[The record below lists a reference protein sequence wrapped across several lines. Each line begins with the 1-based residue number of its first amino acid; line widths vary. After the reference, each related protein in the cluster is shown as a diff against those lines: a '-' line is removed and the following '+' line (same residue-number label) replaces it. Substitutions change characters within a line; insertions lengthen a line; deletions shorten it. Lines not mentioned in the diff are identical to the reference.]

1 MYKRYMFNLQLALE
15 AIQTNVYRSL
25 LTALGVIFGVAAVIA
40 MMAVIKGTE
49 QELLEQIKL
58 VGVNNIVVTPI
69 VKQSEG
75 PVIEEAAEQANK
87 YSPGLSLQD
96 VNSISSV
103 LPTVANISPEII
115 IETNFV
121 RSGYRRS
128 GKLVGVEPGFFEISN
143 FQIEKGR
150 MFNEQQL
157 KWGEQVCIIGSR
169 VASKFFSDE
178 DPLGRYIKCGPI
190 WLKVVGV
197 LKNKGISDVAIANL
211 GIRDFNLDV
220 FAPIKTVLIRYK
232 NRSLVTEG
240 SIGGGGMIFFADE
253 DDSDGSVVEKNYH
266 QIDRL
271 VVTVKE
277 TNVLVSTAQIIKRLL
292 ERRHNEVVDFE
303 IVIPEEQLK
312 QQQETKD
319 TFNMMLGAIAS
330 ISLLIGGIGIMN
342 IMLASVL
349 ERIKEIGIRLSIGAR
364 KVDISQQFLF
374 EAVLISVSGGVI
386 GILLGILISTL
397 LDRILDIQTIVSVMS
412 VVLSFVVAAGVGLIF
427 GIMPAKRAADQDPV
441 VSLRH
446 E

>member
-190 WLKVVGV
+190 WLKVVG
-197 LKNKGISDVAIANL
+197 AIANL

-240 SIGGGGMIFFADE
+240 SIGGGRND
-253 DDSDGSVVEKNYH
+253 
-266 QIDRL
+266 
-271 VVTVKE
+271 
-277 TNVLVSTAQIIKRLL
+277 
-292 ERRHNEVVDFE
+292 
-303 IVIPEEQLK
+303 
-312 QQQETKD
+312 
-319 TFNMMLGAIAS
+319 
-330 ISLLIGGIGIMN
+330 
-342 IMLASVL
+342 
-349 ERIKEIGIRLSIGAR
+349 
-364 KVDISQQFLF
+364 LF
-374 EAVLISVSGGVI
+374 
-386 GILLGILISTL
+386 
-397 LDRILDIQTIVSVMS
+397 R
-412 VVLSFVVAAGVGLIF
+412 
-427 GIMPAKRAADQDPV
+427 
-441 VSLRH
+441 
-446 E
+446 